1 MSLDTIID
9 AIIRGVRLMRAHLQ
23 VDLFGPLTEGQVRVM
38 LADRAKLE
46 PAATDYGNSIVD
58 LLKVLDLDS
67 SLPARL
73 HLATELGYTGP
84 RSDTV
89 MMNEWL
95 HDEVMRKLARREWP

>member
-23 VDLFGPLTEGQVRVM
+23 VDLFGPLTEAQVRVM

-46 PAATDYGNSIVD
+46 PDATDYSNSIVD

-67 SLPARL
+67 SLPARQA
-73 HLATELGYTGP
+73 LASELGYPGKP
-84 RSDTV
+84 DGSAA
-89 MMNEWL
+89 MNEWL
-95 HDEVMRKLARREWP
+95 HGEVMHKLARREWP